1 MKRTENIIY
10 DLGGKRIYV
19 ETSSRHQYQPT
30 HGFYESCGYHKE
42 AVLKDFYMEVTAK
55 LYTSKLFNNMR

>member
-1 MKRTENIIY
+1 MQRTEIIIS

-30 HGFYESCGYHKE
+30 HGFYESCGYRTE
-42 AVLKDFYMEVTAK
+42 AVLKDFYTEGD
-55 LYTSKLFNNMR
+55 SKIIYVKTL

>member
-30 HGFYESCGYHKE
+30 HGFMRAADIEK
-42 AVLKDFYMEVTAK
+42 K
-55 LYTSKLFNNMR
+55 LS